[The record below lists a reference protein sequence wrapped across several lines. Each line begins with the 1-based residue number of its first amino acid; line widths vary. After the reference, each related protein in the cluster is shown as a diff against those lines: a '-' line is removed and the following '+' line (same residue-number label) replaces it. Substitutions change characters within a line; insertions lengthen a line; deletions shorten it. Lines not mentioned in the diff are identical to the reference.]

1 MEPDQSFTPQQS
13 LDLIRNMI
21 QATRGTVA
29 DNSFYFLL
37 WGWMVAI
44 CCMVAYFLKV
54 VIHYPQHYLVWWLM
68 PVGGIVSWIYGARQ
82 EKKKRSKSF
91 TDEMLDYVWIAIAI
105 SFIVLV
111 LINMF
116 GGTWQTATTYY
127 ILLYAIG
134 TYITGRILRFRP
146 LVWGGLLNF
155 VLAVISARLNYDQQL
170 LMGAFAI
177 ATSYILPGHLL
188 RARFQ
193 KEKQEAYA

>member
-1 MEPDQSFTPQQS
+1 MKQEQPFTAEES

-21 QATRGTVA
+21 QTTRGTVA

-37 WGWMVAI
+37 WGWLVGL
-44 CCMVAYFLKV
+44 CCLGAYLLKV
-54 VIHYPQHYLVWWLM
+54 ILHYPQHYLIWWLM
-68 PVGGIVSWIYGARQ
+68 PVGGVISWIYGAR
-82 EKKKRSKSF
+82 EGKKKKSRSF
-91 TDEMLDYVWIAIAI
+91 TDEMLDYVWLAIGC

-111 LINMF
+111 LINML
-116 GGTWQTATTYY
+116 GAGWQTATTYY

-134 TYITGRILRFRP
+134 TFITGRILRFRP

-170 LMGAFAI
+170 LIGAFAI

-193 KEKQEAYA
+193 KEKQQNYA